1 MTRAREAYQR
11 RELTYPIDFALDM
24 TSAVMSQDPQHA
36 LQQFCTWVKAKYE
49 LTWNPQALPSAD
61 PAQLRALLIAE
72 AEKWDESRIA
82 ERAER
87 AVAAGSSPDE
97 LDEWFD
103 RHCNAKLT
111 EDERKRAEDD
121 PQTVAEEKIASVL
134 RSELTQFERWVLLQ
148 ILDSAWKDHL
158 YSMDQIKESIG
169 FRSFSQRDPRI
180 EFKREAGRLFEEMGQ
195 SVRDKVTDLIFKARL
210 TPQVAARQ
218 PSPAGPA
225 QHGMPPRPAQPAIAA
240 AAAAAT
246 AAGTAPQRRDLVA
259 AQRAGPA
266 TAPARPK
273 RQPIRRTAPA

>member
-1 MTRAREAYQR
+1 
-11 RELTYPIDFALDM
+11 
-24 TSAVMSQDPQHA
+24 MSQDPQHA

-72 AEKWDESRIA
+72 AEKWDESRIV

-97 LDEWFD
+97 LDEWFE

-210 TPQVAARQ
+210 TPQPPPAAAPGVAVR
-218 PSPAGPA
+218 PGP
-225 QHGMPPRPAQPAIAA
+225 GGPVTRPAQPAIAA

-246 AAGTAPQRRDLVA
+246 AAGTATQRRDLVA
-259 AQRAGPA
+259 AQRAGTA
-266 TAPARPK
+266 TATARPK
-273 RQPIRRTAPA
+273 RQPVRRTSPAIGRNEPCPCGSGKKYKHCCGRRT